1 MKLVK
6 WLVGVLAVVAAGVVL
21 RLTLLAPD
29 PVEVRTAPVER
40 GVVEET
46 VSNTR
51 AGTVKV
57 RLRAN
62 LSPQMGGLVVEL
74 PYREGSLVAA
84 GTLLLR
90 LDDRIHRAR
99 VELARRS
106 VATAEAQREEACL
119 AAVLAEKELVRA
131 AALHEQGIASEQR
144 LDALRTDRDRS
155 RAACDAADAAVG
167 QATAQVTLALAEL
180 ELTELRAPFAGTIA
194 DVSTEV
200 GEWITPSPPGV
211 PIPPVLDL
219 LDPESAY
226 VSAPIDEVDAERVQP
241 GLPARLTVDSRPGE
255 QMAGRVVR
263 VASYV
268 LDQLEQNRTVE
279 IEVEPD
285 EPESARGIL
294 PGTSADVEVI
304 LVHREGI
311 LRIPSAAVAEGG
323 RVLVLEAGVLVE
335 RGISRGLGN
344 WQFTEVTGGLEE
356 GQRVVVS
363 RTSTDVKAGAKA
375 VEK

>member
-1 MKLVK
+1 MKALK
-6 WLVGVLAVVAAGVVL
+6 WLVGVLAVVTAVVVL
-21 RLTLLAPD
+21 RFTLLAPD
-29 PVEVRTAPVER
+29 PVKVRTAPVER

-57 RLRAN
+57 RRRAS
-62 LSPQMGGLVVEL
+62 LSPQIGGLVVEL
-74 PYREGSLVAA
+74 PHREGSVVEA

-90 LDDRIHRAR
+90 LDDRVQRAQ
-99 VELARRS
+99 VELARRG

-119 AAVLAEKELVRA
+119 AAALAEKELDRA
-131 AALHEQGIASEQR
+131 RALHQQGIASEQS
-144 LDALRTDRDRS
+144 LDALSTDRDRT
-155 RAACDAADAAVG
+155 RAACDAARAALG
-167 QATAQVTLALAEL
+167 HANAQVLLAQVEL
-180 ELTELRAPFAGTIA
+180 ELTELRAPFAGIIA

-219 LDPESAY
+219 LDPGSAY
-226 VSAPIDEVDAERVQP
+226 VSAPIDEVDAERVRP
-241 GLPARLTVDSRPGE
+241 GLPARLTVDSRPGQ
-255 QMAGRVVR
+255 QMTGRVVR
-263 VASYV
+263 VAPYV

-285 EPESARGIL
+285 DPGGARGIL

-304 LVHREGI
+304 LEHREGV
-311 LRIPSAAVAEGG
+311 LRIPSAAVAQGET
-323 RVLVLEAGVLVE
+323 VLVLEDGVLAE
-335 RGISRGLGN
+335 REISRGLGN

-363 RTSTDVKAGAKA
+363 RTSTDVKPGVKA